1 MRTKKVM
8 NRKLDRTMHR
18 WLRYERGGDDE
29 RAENELRR
37 LLTALPSATV
47 PAGFAE
53 RVLAGSGVAVSG
65 RARRR
70 IQPWIWRAAFGFWL
84 VSGFLAAAVAAGFAV
99 DLARSGQWVG
109 LGSKTVVALSHLGTD
124 VLAALGGM
132 WKAAQAVSVFLSGPT
147 TLLLVLACAL
157 ASLLAWG
164 ALSSV
169 MASERS
175 PHHA

>member
-1 MRTKKVM
+1 MM
-8 NRKLDRTMHR
+8 NRQLDRTMSR
-18 WLRYERGGDDE
+18 WLRYERSGDDE
-29 RAENELRR
+29 RAEKELHT
-37 LLTALPSATV
+37 LLTALPPTTV

-53 RVLAGSGVAVSG
+53 RVLAGSGVAVTG
-65 RARRR
+65 RSRRR
-70 IQPWIWRAAFGFWL
+70 IQPWIWRLAFGFWL
-84 VSGFLAAAVAAGFAV
+84 VSGFLAVVVAAGFAV

-109 LGSKTVVALSHLGTD
+109 LGSRVVVALSHLGTD
-124 VLAALGGM
+124 VLAALGGI
-132 WKAAQAVSVFLSGPT
+132 WKAALAVSVVLTSPT

-157 ASLLAWG
+157 ASLLALA

>member
-1 MRTKKVM
+1 MRTTKIM
-8 NRKLDRTMHR
+8 NRKLDRTLNR
-18 WLRYERGGDDE
+18 WLRHERSGDDE

-37 LLTALPSATV
+37 LLTALPPTTV

-53 RVLAGSGVAVSG
+53 RVLAGSGVAVPG
-65 RARRR
+65 RSRRW
-70 IQPWIWRAAFGFWL
+70 IQPWIWRTAFGFWL
-84 VSGFLAAAVAAGFAV
+84 VSGFLVAAVAAGFAV

-109 LGSKTVVALSHLGTD
+109 LGSKTLVALSHLGTN

-132 WKAAQAVSVFLSGPT
+132 WKAAQAVSAFLSGPT
-147 TLLLVLACAL
+147 TFLLVLACAL
-157 ASLLAWG
+157 ASLLAWS